1 MAFTNEEL
9 EVAIRNADA
18 AGNTEDAK
26 VLVAE
31 YVRRQKDQVD
41 GPSVEPVE
49 QVYGEDIL
57 AYTGAVPFKRPEMAE
72 VEDSGLKLY
81 DENLSPLENVKLA
94 VYDINNQFNRTLL
107 NTVGAPID
115 LIGKGVE
122 KVKGQI
128 TGGEYVL
135 PDYSSTLRDLF
146 STAEEEPRTPYGYV
160 GQTGAEFA
168 TLGLG
173 AVKTA
178 QVASDVLKPV
188 SSLARGTVAAEVAD
202 QFAKEATEN
211 AGRFLAVE
219 TGAFTLA
226 GAARA
231 AANEADLSPGASLA
245 IEVLSG
251 IAGGFGGYGAYQ
263 VPKSLLNKVKGK
275 NATEI
280 AEMVSNGTIKYDELN
295 WVKLKDAPAA
305 PKDAPAK
312 INNDKLY
319 RGGSLDESG
328 NVMIGNDDG
337 MIFLTSNKKLAET
350 YGPVQEFDISGKKI
364 HRTTLRGGESVES
377 AMADVPEDADVV
389 IFRNVLD
396 ISDELDE
403 EIGRIAYE
411 RGVDE
416 SDILDSYRGDV
427 YVLRD
432 KSQLVPKKPSPSMPG
447 EAQRLIEFDRARREM
462 ADSISNKQKAEAAVS
477 LNNPDNYDTRSAL
490 NPKRMINKILKTF
503 APSKL
508 LGSEI
513 TNEINMA
520 KGTVNRAQELGSR
533 VMRAVGRLE
542 KKDPT
547 VKEKVN
553 DFINGGELHPSLN
566 PIEVELTKWK
576 ETINELQGILLQG
589 MDDEVFE
596 GLGPGAKKE
605 LRETI
610 EASMKMGY
618 TTRTY
623 KIFQDPDYMPTK
635 AQEDAA
641 LKEMKMRILYSSE
654 AGTVTVEQAEEMA
667 RKQMNYLRKNSARQ
681 KKIEGRQQG
690 IVKESKGVLRK
701 RTDPG
706 PAERAWLGE
715 VTDPKEKAFSTA
727 NRLARLASAKAED
740 IAIARLLIDSGTATR
755 QQVRPDQV
763 QMKLR
768 TIEGDSSVF
777 IDPEVSQALDFLRFG
792 DAPQK
797 ARSGIADYWGVIWNS
812 WVGYSKSSKVLFN
825 PESYAVNLYGA
836 IASTMSSGINPF
848 SLKGFRYALSDF
860 GSLDDIISGKNPDAK
875 RAFLDDVDK
884 MNQYGLKPKSVN
896 AADLEQNV
904 IRGLTGLNKKLR
916 KGAGGVMDW
925 FGKAYSVS
933 DTSMRYLTWKGN
945 QKQLKNMFPDYSES
959 EIEAAAARL
968 TNDTFQNYDK
978 LSNVIRQLSRAGLA
992 DQFVPFTAELT
1003 RNMYNSGKYAT
1014 QMLAGRFGKE
1024 IGLDPSRANKKQMV
1038 LTGVKRGSSL
1048 AAITAGSDLIIDKYN
1063 EFKGIS
1069 QNDEKSFGESIAPE
1083 WDSSKRLII
1092 VPDETGRKGRYINP
1106 SYLIPQAIAKQ
1117 GLDAGFSES
1126 PIENTIGFILDQYIG
1141 EPGTFPARA
1150 GLQVIF
1156 GRDINGKLISVDPRT
1171 SEKAKDAFGLIYAE
1185 TLRPGVQN
1193 TIDRWSDTLSGISDR
1208 TVKDN
1213 ALRMLGIRDY
1223 QWDAEKSFTN
1233 KLRGINEPMRLAKS
1247 NYSSALRKFNDG
1259 KISREELDSSYE
1271 KNNTARRLNLDI
1283 MRQHYRNLAGG
1294 TWKYSEDERIVMMK
1308 SAGVSSRDILDIV
1321 ENTYTDIPLVKR
1333 KSTADIY
1340 NEIEGDEKQVV
1351 KKLEGIANEDP
1362 ILGKKLIDHHKRMVR
1377 INAMNIS
1384 EVDKLVRGLSP
1395 EDRADRLIKIGA
1407 HKNRAL
1413 MKEMIDKGIAT
1424 RDVLKIIHLRGK
1436 SY

>member
-31 YVRRQKDQVD
+31 YVRRQQDQVD

-81 DENLSPLENVKLA
+81 DEKLSPLENVKLA

-115 LIGKGVE
+115 LIGKGVA

-128 TGGEYVL
+128 TGGEYVS

-168 TLGLG
+168 TIGLG
-173 AVKTA
+173 AAKTA

-263 VPKSLLNKVKGK
+263 VPRSLLNKVKGK

-280 AEMVSNGTIKYDELN
+280 VEMVSNGTIKYEEL
-295 WVKLKDAPAA
+295 DF
-305 PKDAPAK
+305 
-312 INNDKLY
+312 I
-319 RGGSLDESG
+319 
-328 NVMIGNDDG
+328 
-337 MIFLTSNKKLAET
+337 
-350 YGPVQEFDISGKKI
+350 PVQEVEGKYGFTPIKFD
-364 HRTTLRGGESVES
+364 
-377 AMADVPEDADVV
+377 
-389 IFRNVLD
+389 
-396 ISDELDE
+396 
-403 EIGRIAYE
+403 
-411 RGVDE
+411 
-416 SDILDSYRGDV
+416 
-427 YVLRD
+427 
-432 KSQLVPKKPSPSMPG
+432 Q
-447 EAQRLIEFDRARREM
+447 ARREM
-462 ADSISNKQKAEAAVS
+462 ADSIANKQKAEAAVS

-490 NPKRMINKILKTF
+490 NPKRMINRILKTF

-508 LGSEI
+508 LGGEI

-542 KKDPT
+542 KKDPA
-547 VKEKVN
+547 VREKVD

-566 PIEVELTKWK
+566 PIKVELTKWK
-576 ETINELQGILLQG
+576 ETVNELQELLLQG

-610 EASMKMGY
+610 EASIEKGY

-623 KIFQDPDYMPTK
+623 KMFQDPDYMPTK

-641 LKEMKMRILYSSE
+641 LEEMKMRILYSSE

-667 RKQMNYLRKNSARQ
+667 RKQMNHLRKNSARQ

-690 IVKESKGVLRK
+690 VVRESKGVLRE

-777 IDPEVSQALDFLRFG
+777 VDPEVSQALDFLRFG

-797 ARSGIADYWGVIWNS
+797 ARSGIADFIGRVWNS

-825 PESYAVNLYGA
+825 PESYPVNLFGA
-836 IASTMSSGINPF
+836 MASTMSSGISPF
-848 SLKGFRYALSDF
+848 STKGLRYALSDF
-860 GSLDDIISGKNPDAK
+860 GSLDDIISGKNPAAK
-875 RAFLDDVDK
+875 RAFLDDIDK

-904 IRGLTGLNKKLR
+904 IRGLTGLNKKLHR
-916 KGAGGVMDW
+916 GVGGVMDW
-925 FGKAYSVS
+925 FSKAYSVS
-933 DTSMRYLTWKGN
+933 DTALRYLTWKGN
-945 QKQLKNMFPDYSES
+945 QKQLKKMFPDYSES

-978 LSNVIRQLSRAGLA
+978 LSNVIRQLSRYGLA

-1014 QMLAGRFGKE
+1014 QMLTGRFGKE
-1024 IGLDPSRANKKQMV
+1024 IGLDPSRANKKQMA
-1038 LTGVKRGSSL
+1038 LIGVKRGSSL
-1048 AAITAGSDLIIDKYN
+1048 AAITAGSDLLVDKYN
-1063 EFKGIS
+1063 ESKGIS
-1069 QNDEKSFGESIAPE
+1069 QQDEKSFGESIAPE
-1083 WDSSKRLII
+1083 WDSEKRLII
-1092 VPDETGRKGRYINP
+1092 VPDKTGRKGRYINP

-1126 PIENTIGFILDQYIG
+1126 PIANIIDFIRDQYIG

-1150 GLQVIF
+1150 ALQVVS
-1156 GRDINGKLISVDPRT
+1156 GRDINGRLISVDPRT
-1171 SEKAKDAFGLIYAE
+1171 SEKAKDAFSLIYAE

-1193 TIDRWSDTLSGISDR
+1193 TIDRWSDTLAGRSDR

-1233 KLRGINEPMRLAKS
+1233 KLQGINEPMRQAKS
-1247 NYSSALRKFNDG
+1247 NYSSALRRFNDG
-1259 KISREELDSSYE
+1259 KISREELDSSYD
-1271 KNNTARRLNLDI
+1271 KNNTARGLNLDI

-1294 TWKYSEDERIVMMK
+1294 TWKYSQDERIVMMK
-1308 SAGVSSRDILDIV
+1308 NAGVSSRDILDIV
-1321 ENTYTDIPLVKR
+1321 ENTYTDIPLVKQ

-1362 ILGKKLIDHHKRMVR
+1362 ILGKKLINHHKRMVR

-1395 EDRADRLIKIGA
+1395 EDRADRLINMGA

-1424 RDVLKIIHLRGK
+1424 KDVLKIIHLREK

>member
-18 AGNTEDAK
+18 TGNTEDAK

-31 YVRRQKDQVD
+31 YVRRQQDQVG

-115 LIGKGVE
+115 LIAKGVE

-128 TGGEYVL
+128 YGGEYVL
-135 PDYSSTLRDLF
+135 PDYSSTLRDVF
-146 STAEEEPRTPYGYV
+146 GTAEEEPRTPYGYV

-168 TLGLG
+168 TFGLG

-231 AANEADLSPGASLA
+231 AANESDLSPGASLA

-295 WVKLKDAPAA
+295 WVELKSKPTLEAAAEPTPAA
-305 PKDAPAK
+305 K
-312 INNDKLY
+312 
-319 RGGSLDESG
+319 
-328 NVMIGNDDG
+328 
-337 MIFLTSNKKLAET
+337 
-350 YGPVQEFDISGKKI
+350 
-364 HRTTLRGGESVES
+364 
-377 AMADVPEDADVV
+377 
-389 IFRNVLD
+389 
-396 ISDELDE
+396 
-403 EIGRIAYE
+403 
-411 RGVDE
+411 
-416 SDILDSYRGDV
+416 
-427 YVLRD
+427 
-432 KSQLVPKKPSPSMPG
+432 PSMPG
-447 EAQRLIEFDRARREM
+447 EAERLIEFDRARREM

-520 KGTVNRAQELGSR
+520 KGTVNRAQELGAR

-547 VKEKVN
+547 VKEKVD

-566 PIEVELTKWK
+566 PIKVELTKWK

-589 MDDEVFE
+589 MDEEVFE

-610 EASMKMGY
+610 EASIEKGY

-641 LKEMKMRILYSSE
+641 LEEMKMRILYSSE

-667 RKQMNYLRKNSARQ
+667 RKQMNHLRKNSARQ

-690 IVKESKGVLRK
+690 VVRESKGVLRE

-740 IAIARLLIDSGTATR
+740 IAITRLLMDSGVATR

-797 ARSGIADYWGVIWNS
+797 ARSGIADFIDRIWNS

-825 PESYAVNLYGA
+825 PESYPVNLFGA
-836 IASTMSSGINPF
+836 VASTFSAGINPF
-848 SLKGFRYALSDF
+848 SPKGFRYALSEF
-860 GSLDDIISGKNPDAK
+860 GSLDDIISGKNPGAK
-875 RAFLDDVDK
+875 RAFLDDIDK

-916 KGAGGVMDW
+916 KGVGGVMDW
-925 FGKAYSVS
+925 FGKAYSVG
-933 DTSMRYLTWKGN
+933 DTAMRYLTWKGN
-945 QKQLKNMFPDYSES
+945 QKQLEKMFPDYSKS

-978 LSNVIRQLSRAGLA
+978 LSNVIRQVSRAGLA

-1014 QMLAGRFGKE
+1014 QMLTGRFGKE
-1024 IGLDPSRANKKQMV
+1024 IGLDPLRANKRQMA
-1038 LTGVKRGSSL
+1038 LIGVKRGSSL
-1048 AAITAGSDLIIDKYN
+1048 AAITAGSDLIVDKYN
-1063 EFKGIS
+1063 ESKGIS
-1069 QNDEKSFGESIAPE
+1069 QQDENSFGESIAPE
-1083 WDSSKRLII
+1083 WDSAKRLMI

-1106 SYLIPQAIAKQ
+1106 SYLVPQAIAKQ

-1126 PIENTIGFILDQYIG
+1126 PIDNTIGFIRDQYMG

-1150 GLQVIF
+1150 ALQVVF

-1171 SEKAKDAFGLIYAE
+1171 SEKAKDALGLIYAE

-1193 TIDRWSDTLSGISDR
+1193 TIERWSDTLAGRSDR

-1213 ALRMLGIRDY
+1213 ALRMLGVRDY
-1223 QWDAEKSFTN
+1223 QWDAEMSFTN
-1233 KLRGINEPMRLAKS
+1233 KLRGINEPMRQAKS
-1247 NYSSALRKFNDG
+1247 NYSSALRRFNDG
-1259 KISREELDSSYE
+1259 KISREELDSSYND
-1271 KNNTARRLNLDI
+1271 NNTARRLNLDI

-1294 TWKYSEDERIVMMK
+1294 TWKYSQDERIVMMK
-1308 SAGVSSRDILDIV
+1308 NAGVSSRDILDIV
-1321 ENTYTDIPLVKR
+1321 ENTYTDIPTVKR

-1340 NEIEGDEKQVV
+1340 NEIEGDQKQVV
-1351 KKLEGIANEDP
+1351 KELANIAKEDP
-1362 ILGKKLIDHHKRMVR
+1362 ILGTKLINHHKRMVR

-1395 EDRADRLIKIGA
+1395 EDRADRLIKMGA

>member
-18 AGNTEDAK
+18 TGNTEDAK

-31 YVRRQKDQVD
+31 YVRRQQDQVD

-72 VEDSGLKLY
+72 AEDSGLKLY

-115 LIGKGVE
+115 LIAKGVE

-135 PDYSSTLRDLF
+135 PDYSSTLRDVF
-146 STAEEEPRTPYGYV
+146 STAEEEPRTPYGYL

-168 TLGLG
+168 TIGLG

-178 QVASDVLKPV
+178 KVASKVLKPV
-188 SSLARGTVAAEVAD
+188 SSLARGTIAAEVAD

-245 IEVLSG
+245 VEVLSG

-305 PKDAPAK
+305 PKDTPAEPTPAPNKFTEEISLILSGDQPLYHGTKSKPFSEFTEGGGRVPEEQGVFFTTDKNFAK
-312 INNDKLY
+312 KFSEEISKGPGQPRVLEARANLKNPY
-319 RGGSLDESG
+319 ILDE
-328 NVMIGNDDG
+328 
-337 MIFLTSNKKLAET
+337 T
-350 YGPVQEFDISGKKI
+350 
-364 HRTTLRGGESVES
+364 
-377 AMADVPEDADVV
+377 
-389 IFRNVLD
+389 
-396 ISDELDE
+396 SDEFIDAYKSRLE
-403 EIGRIAYE
+403 EEKNIGRAMNATEIYE
-411 RGVDE
+411 WYMPEIQYVAQSMGADGIIVNSKIDNFVNVYDTKAI
-416 SDILDSYRGDV
+416 SILDTPEPTPAA
-427 YVLRD
+427 
-432 KSQLVPKKPSPSMPG
+432 KPSMPG

-566 PIEVELTKWK
+566 PIRVELTKWK

-596 GLGPGAKKE
+596 GLGPGSKKE

-610 EASMKMGY
+610 EASIDRGY

-641 LKEMKMRILYSSE
+641 LEEMKMRILYSSE

-690 IVKESKGVLRK
+690 IVKESKGVLRE

-848 SLKGFRYALSDF
+848 SPKGFRYALSDF
-860 GSLDDIISGKNPDAK
+860 GSLDDIISGKNPAAK

-925 FGKAYSVS
+925 FGKAYSVG

-945 QKQLKNMFPDYSES
+945 QKQLKKMFPDYSES

-1003 RNMYNSGKYAT
+1003 RNMYNSGKYAI
-1014 QMLAGRFGKE
+1014 QMLTGRFGKE
-1024 IGLDPSRANKKQMV
+1024 IGLDPSRANKKQMA

-1048 AAITAGSDLIIDKYN
+1048 AAITAGSDLIVDKYN
-1063 EFKGIS
+1063 ESKGIS
-1069 QNDEKSFGESIAPE
+1069 QKDEKSFGESIAPE
-1083 WDSSKRLII
+1083 WDSAKRLII

-1126 PIENTIGFILDQYIG
+1126 PIDNTIGFIIDQYIG

-1150 GLQVIF
+1150 GLQVIA

-1193 TIDRWSDTLSGISDR
+1193 TIDRWSDTLAGRSDR

-1223 QWDAEKSFTN
+1223 QWDA
-1233 KLRGINEPMRLAKS
+1233 
-1247 NYSSALRKFNDG
+1247 
-1259 KISREELDSSYE
+1259 
-1271 KNNTARRLNLDI
+1271 
-1283 MRQHYRNLAGG
+1283 
-1294 TWKYSEDERIVMMK
+1294 
-1308 SAGVSSRDILDIV
+1308 
-1321 ENTYTDIPLVKR
+1321 
-1333 KSTADIY
+1333 
-1340 NEIEGDEKQVV
+1340 
-1351 KKLEGIANEDP
+1351 
-1362 ILGKKLIDHHKRMVR
+1362 
-1377 INAMNIS
+1377 
-1384 EVDKLVRGLSP
+1384 
-1395 EDRADRLIKIGA
+1395 
-1407 HKNRAL
+1407 
-1413 MKEMIDKGIAT
+1413 
-1424 RDVLKIIHLRGK
+1424 
-1436 SY
+1436 